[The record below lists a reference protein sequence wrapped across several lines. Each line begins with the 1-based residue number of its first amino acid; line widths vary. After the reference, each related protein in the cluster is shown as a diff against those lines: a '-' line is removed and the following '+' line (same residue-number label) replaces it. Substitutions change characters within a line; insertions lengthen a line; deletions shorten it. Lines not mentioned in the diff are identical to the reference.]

1 MLVSSKQ
8 NYNLVTFTSPSCKLE
23 LSSPEVDGVVTAA
36 QCCAILIGIGAKSVL
51 KSKIFDT
58 FGIVSVLVLKEV
70 CNRYWYWSRY
80 CKKSLRGIGI
90 GIGIETWQS
99 HGIGIVLVST
109 YGYVKYWYRFEET
122 YHNCW
127 VLVSVLV
134 SYMPCSGYWYRF
146 RSRIFSQSIGIG
158 IEKNPKYRC

>member
-1 MLVSSKQ
+1 MQVDNRSRGYEFIRSSVVSESLFHIFPKAQVATNKQ
-8 NYNLVTFTSPSCKLE
+8 FLTPFSGTIYA
-23 LSSPEVDGVVTAA
+23 LSHGVI

-90 GIGIETWQS
+90 GIGIET
-99 HGIGIVLVST
+99 
-109 YGYVKYWYRFEET
+109 
-122 YHNCW
+122 
-127 VLVSVLV
+127 
-134 SYMPCSGYWYRF
+134 
-146 RSRIFSQSIGIG
+146 
-158 IEKNPKYRC
+158 

>member
-1 MLVSSKQ
+1 M
-8 NYNLVTFTSPSCKLE
+8 
-23 LSSPEVDGVVTAA
+23 
-36 QCCAILIGIGAKSVL
+36 QCCAILIGIGVISVL

-70 CNRYWYWSRY
+70 CKRYWYWSRY

-90 GIGIETWQS
+90 GIGIETWRS

-122 YHNCW
+122 YHICW
-127 VLVSVLV
+127 DLSRKPDFHKKKPGRFPFFFGFLADFLWCAFYHNILPTNTVVFVSQL
-134 SYMPCSGYWYRF
+134 SLLIKLLTLF
-146 RSRIFSQSIGIG
+146 LLQIFIIL
-158 IEKNPKYRC
+158 

>member
-1 MLVSSKQ
+1 MRIHIFPKSQ
-8 NYNLVTFTSPSCKLE
+8 VTSNKNAHTFR
-23 LSSPEVDGVVTAA
+23 

-80 CKKSLRGIGI
+80 CKKSLRGISI

>member
-1 MLVSSKQ
+1 MLDFIRS
-8 NYNLVTFTSPSCKLE
+8 
-23 LSSPEVDGVVTAA
+23 D

-146 RSRIFSQSIGIG
+146 RSQIFSQSIGIG
-158 IEKNPKYRC
+158 IEKTQSIGARNRYDTDTM

>member
-90 GIGIETWQS
+90 GIGIET
-99 HGIGIVLVST
+99 
-109 YGYVKYWYRFEET
+109 
-122 YHNCW
+122 
-127 VLVSVLV
+127 
-134 SYMPCSGYWYRF
+134 
-146 RSRIFSQSIGIG
+146 
-158 IEKNPKYRC
+158 